1 MSKRPDK
8 RITIDKLKTHDFFK
22 GLDWE
27 KLAKKEIKPPIHL
40 KGDDDNMS
48 DNDANE
54 EYLFMKQ
61 QESKF
66 KDRDYTA
73 ENQL

>member
-1 MSKRPDK
+1 
-8 RITIDKLKTHDFFK
+8 
-22 GLDWE
+22 
-27 KLAKKEIKPPIHL
+27 
-40 KGDDDNMS
+40 MS
-48 DNDANE
+48 DNEANE

-73 ENQL
+73 EN